1 MLLAQLK
8 MYCEEKGMDCDF
20 TKYKEMSISPFQIHR
35 SMKEHEQAIF
45 VLSLA
50 LLAAINQ
57 KNEAALK
64 EASLWKDE
72 KADFNSLLQE
82 IMNTTLE
89 SEKGNGKLT
98 LCVEDVDMGIFIYP
112 DDVLVDSSYYD
123 LGDLVYPVY
132 TEDLTVDASLL
143 AELIVR
149 EDTGGLLSKMLMRI
163 YINEKREVEIKNR
176 AIYETEISERD
187 LKTLEQRKAV
197 EEMLED
203 KTNVLA
209 EVMKGALE
217 RIMKEKKPLDN
228 LGLPAIN
235 QA

>member
-1 MLLAQLK
+1 M
-8 MYCEEKGMDCDF
+8 EKVSG
-20 TKYKEMSISPFQIHR
+20 YIG
-35 SMKEHEQAIF
+35 A
-45 VLSLA
+45 
-50 LLAAINQ
+50 
-57 KNEAALK
+57 
-64 EASLWKDE
+64 E

-82 IMNTTLE
+82 IMNTTLA

-149 EDTGGLLSKMLMRI
+149 EDARGLLSKMLMRI

-176 AIYETEISERD
+176 AIYETEIVGRD
-187 LKTLEQRKAV
+187 ITTARQRKAV
-197 EEMLED
+197 EEMLEE

-217 RIMKEKKPLDN
+217 RIMKEKKILDN
-228 LGLPAIN
+228 LGMPAIN